1 MPSTLRELFEEQ
13 VDQYCSEDQNWVQ
26 FVRDH
31 FQYLRNTAQEVTLDV
46 YRHNTMKYRLEDF
59 LEDQLKMYRST
70 AWIVLLINQ
79 MNSNVDFREMS
90 SILIPDMRVIQ
101 YLRNT
106 YNTVKANQENMV

>member
-1 MPSTLRELFEEQ
+1 MPSTLREMFEEQ
-13 VDQYCSEDQNWVQ
+13 VDQYSSEDQNWVQ

-31 FQYLRNTAQEVTLDV
+31 FQYLRNTAQETALDV

-59 LEDQLKMYRST
+59 LEDQLKMPRST

-79 MNSNVDFREMS
+79 MNSNIDFRELS
-90 SILIPDMRVIQ
+90 SILIPDMHVIQ

-106 YNTVKANQENMV
+106 YDTVKANQDNMD